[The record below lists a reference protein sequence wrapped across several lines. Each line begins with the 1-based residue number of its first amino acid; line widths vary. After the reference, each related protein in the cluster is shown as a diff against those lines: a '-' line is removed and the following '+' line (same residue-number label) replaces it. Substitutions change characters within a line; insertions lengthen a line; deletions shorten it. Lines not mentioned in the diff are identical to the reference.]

1 MERKVSRAALLK
13 LPLAQNNKKQNR
25 DIDESAR
32 DGYDWPGRLVI
43 ETSNKDSSANL
54 PANGSGAHWM
64 KTRSDQ
70 DGEPQQKQLCQIDIG
85 NDCYVV
91 GNTFKGQ
98 MLIHIRKYERRDDGK
113 LFPTKKG
120 IALNLEKWKK
130 LQYWCLEAID
140 SALEQYRESQTV
152 DFNVHLGGNYHVSV
166 KSGYPLVNIRRWF
179 TPEDREELTPTKTGI
194 ALTFLQWD
202 KLKSAMLLVEEL
214 LDGELDKVSFC
225 EEFHQ
230 NQEGALTCSNCNP
243 NDFMNH

>member
-1 MERKVSRAALLK
+1 MDGKVSRGKLLK
-13 LPLAQNNKKQNR
+13 LPLAQNDKKQHTFV
-25 DIDESAR
+25 DESAS

-43 ETSNKDSSANL
+43 ETNKDISVKL
-54 PANGSGAHWM
+54 PAIDSTKNWM
-64 KTRSDQ
+64 KSKSNQ
-70 DGEPQQKQLCQIDIG
+70 DRDELCQIDIG

-98 MLIHIRKYERRDDGK
+98 MLIHVRKYEKTDDGK
-113 LFPTKKG
+113 CFPTKKG

-140 SALEQYRESQTV
+140 SALEQYRDSKTV
-152 DFNVHLGGNYHVSV
+152 DFMVHLGGNYHVSV
-166 KSGYPLVNIRRWF
+166 KSGYPLVNIRCWF
-179 TPEDREELTPTKTGI
+179 TPEDRAELFPTKTGI

-214 LDGELDKVSFC
+214 LNGELDKVSFC
-225 EEFHQ
+225 EETHQ

-243 NDFMNH
+243 NDFTNH